1 MENRMMTQ
9 ALYHEGMEYAEQ
21 NFLSEDA
28 SHLKV
33 DKQLLRN
40 RFNLD
45 QKLVLDF
52 GCGMGGMSLWYAKT
66 WKCRVHGVDID
77 RHHIRIAN
85 DLKRRHSVENV
96 TFEVRNILDNPL
108 TEKYDFI
115 VLNDVAEHIPLPL
128 LKQMLAAMSM
138 ALATRGQ
145 VFISYPPWGSP
156 YASHVSHVVG
166 IPWCQFLPQA
176 WLMKLIAKNNRPI
189 VGDEEGDLIA
199 AYKGLNHLTHAKLM
213 AAVEGSGLQCVYR
226 KSHSFLNWLP
236 LMHDLNLRMPLLD
249 YLVTKEFVL
258 LKKQP

>member
-1 MENRMMTQ
+1 MMTQ

-28 SHLKV
+28 NHLKV

-40 RFNLD
+40 KFNLN
-45 QKLVLDF
+45 QKNVLDF

-66 WKCRVHGVDID
+66 WDCQVHGVDID
-77 RHHIRIAN
+77 RHHIRIAS
-85 DLKRRHSVENV
+85 DLQRRHSVENV
-96 TFEVRNILDNPL
+96 TFEVRNILLNPL
-108 TEKYDFI
+108 TRKYDFI

-128 LKQMLAAMSM
+128 LKQLLAAMAQ
-138 ALATRGQ
+138 ALAEDGEI
-145 VFISYPPWGSP
+145 FISYPPWKSP

-166 IPWCQFLPQA
+166 IPWCQFLPNA
-176 WLMKLIAKNNRPI
+176 WLMKLIAKNNRHI

-199 AYKGLNHLTHAKLM
+199 AYKGLNHLTNGKLM
-213 AAVEGSGLQCVYR
+213 SAMDGSGLQCTYR

-236 LMHDLNLRMPLLD
+236 LAHNLNLRVPPFD

-258 LKKQP
+258 MKKHPVTS